1 MKVGGIIKVEVSNAN
16 INITENGPKGLLE
29 RDLTDLQNIGGYTV
43 DKFHNNFRNQKYWRD
58 IELHQ
63 ATSFIGAYRTTKP
76 CENQTKHCHIK
87 RRAVIY

>member
-1 MKVGGIIKVEVSNAN
+1 MKVEVSNAS
-16 INITENGPKGLLE
+16 IKITENGPKGLLE

-76 CENQTKHCHIK
+76 CKNQTKHFHIK

>member
-1 MKVGGIIKVEVSNAN
+1 MKVGGIIKVEVSNTS
-16 INITENGPKGLLE
+16 INITENGPRGLLE

-43 DKFHNNFRNQKYWRD
+43 DKFHNNFRNKKN
-58 IELHQ
+58 IELQQ

-76 CENQTKHCHIK
+76 CKNQTKHCHIK